1 MVVVIDCEYNVTVY
15 VTHHLILK
23 KLEMYRI
30 NSYNNIH
37 FAIIARC
44 KVVTKES
51 NSKLYNY

>member
-1 MVVVIDCEYNVTVY
+1 VVIDCEYNVTVY
-15 VTHHLILK
+15 MYVTQHLILK

>member
-51 NSKLYNY
+51 NSISP

>member
-1 MVVVIDCEYNVTVY
+1 MVIDCEYNVTVY
-15 VTHHLILK
+15 MYVTQHLILK

-44 KVVTKES
+44 SVVTKES